1 MWPERWIASDDW
13 RFGSN
18 PGHQSQFPACRC
30 EGVMFMSDL
39 DDVSSGISTWLI
51 RSPSKRGC
59 LLTSFFEKP
68 NYVESATCRARR

>member
-1 MWPERWIASDDW
+1 
-13 RFGSN
+13 
-18 PGHQSQFPACRC
+18 
-30 EGVMFMSDL
+30 MSDL

-68 NYVESATCRARR
+68 QLSGISHLPSALVKVF